1 MDSKLI
7 KDLRDISVN
16 MRGKNDNVSANRI
29 DQAIDEIKWA
39 SGEFTG
45 IRLYTNDGKIAV
57 ACAAAEERLNH

>member
-7 KDLRDISVN
+7 KDLRIISAN
-16 MRGKNDNVSANRI
+16 MRDKNDNVSADKI

-45 IRLYTNDGKIAV
+45 IRMYTNDGKIAV
-57 ACAAAEERLNH
+57 SCANAEDRLNH